1 MNGVAWAVGAASV
14 ASLNKGLPESPAGFD
29 RGSFAAA
36 MATVDLTNVFPA
48 PLGAETLKAPSNM
61 GGPALGALARQLDTL
76 GRHRVE
82 AQTLSAQMAGAW
94 ASGIDT
100 PELAISMH
108 RQARATASY
117 NMGVMWGAKLVGLTA
132 GALRQLVTAT

>member
-1 MNGVAWAVGAASV
+1 MSGGAVSAAMPGS
-14 ASLNKGLPESPAGFD
+14 SAGFD

-36 MATVDLTNVFPA
+36 MASVDLTNIFPVPTA
-48 PLGAETLKAPSNM
+48 AETPRSRSNL
-61 GGPALGALARQLDTL
+61 GGPAFGPLARQLDAL

-82 AQTLSAQMAGAW
+82 AQTLSAQLAGAW

-100 PELAISMH
+100 PELAISLH

-117 NMGVMWGAKLVGLTA
+117 NMGVMWGAPLVGLTA

>member
-1 MNGVAWAVGAASV
+1 
-14 ASLNKGLPESPAGFD
+14 
-29 RGSFAAA
+29 
-36 MATVDLTNVFPA
+36 
-48 PLGAETLKAPSNM
+48 M
-61 GGPALGALARQLDTL
+61 GGPALGALARQLDAL

-82 AQTLSAQMAGAW
+82 AQTLSAQVAGAW

-117 NMGVMWGAKLVGLTA
+117 NLGVMWGAKLVGLTA